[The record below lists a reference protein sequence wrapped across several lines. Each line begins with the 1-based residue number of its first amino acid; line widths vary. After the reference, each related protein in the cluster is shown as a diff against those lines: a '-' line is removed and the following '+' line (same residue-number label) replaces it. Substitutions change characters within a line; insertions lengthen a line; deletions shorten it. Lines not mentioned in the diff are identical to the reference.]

1 MIVWVGR
8 VSVISQERL
17 FDGRFDDAGTW
28 LLGKNDSPRLYNVG
42 HQFISCQVV
51 LSILFNFRVD

>member
-8 VSVISQERL
+8 VSVVSQERL

-28 LLGKNDSPRLYNVG
+28 LEGKKMIVQGYTM
-42 HQFISCQVV
+42 
-51 LSILFNFRVD
+51 